1 MIVDSTGTRAR
12 LRSLSYLAALAGG
25 ALAAAA
31 ALLACSDDGESP
43 RTPFEEDAAPAPSL
57 PEAGA
62 PTDGA
67 VVDARGPF
75 DPRDEAVTCDAS
87 PCVTQIVAGDGHFC
101 ARIADGTVRCWGD
114 DALGQL
120 GRPEE
125 ADAGAAPSRAAD
137 VQGVTQISAAGATT
151 CARVDDGGV
160 FCWGGNANG
169 ELGRDLDPPFDDEAH
184 PIPERVAI
192 DAAARVDVGPRSV
205 CATTS
210 AGAVYCWGNDESAQL
225 ARGEPQLEP
234 GAPGPAA
241 LGVTA
246 KRTGAGV
253 DTGFALT
260 TDGALLTWGAVA
272 GPAGVLAGRVSS
284 VTPTPLPSSVQRLTN
299 VTSFAVSGTTPGAIP
314 PDALPWE
321 PPPPPNQ
328 HACAVMNGDAY
339 CWGKSERGA
348 LGSGLPDP
356 VVPLPT
362 LARLG
367 TRAYAQQI
375 AAGGETT
382 CVRLTDGNV
391 ACTGENARGQL
402 GNGAV
407 GPFASSFTAATT
419 LSGRAVQVAVAKET
433 VCALLQG
440 GTVSCWG
447 GNAHGELGL
456 GSRDDD
462 AHPSA
467 AKITF

>member
-12 LRSLSYLAALAGG
+12 LGSLSYIAALAGG
-25 ALAAAA
+25 ALVAVTT
-31 ALLACSDDGESP
+31 LLACSDDGESP
-43 RTPFEEDAAPAPSL
+43 RPPFEEDAAPAPSL
-57 PEAGA
+57 PDAGS

-67 VVDARGPF
+67 IVDARGPF
-75 DPRDEAVTCDAS
+75 DPRDEAVACDAS
-87 PCVTQIVAGDGHFC
+87 PCVTQIVAGERHFC

-114 DALGQL
+114 DGLGQL
-120 GRPEE
+120 GQPEE
-125 ADAGAAPSRAAD
+125 PAGGPDRPRVSD
-137 VQGVTQISAAGATT
+137 IQGVTQISAAGSTT

-160 FCWGGNANG
+160 FCWGGNANA
-169 ELGRDLDPPFDDEAH
+169 ELGRELDPPFDDEAH
-184 PIPERVAI
+184 PTPERVAI
-192 DAAARVDVGPRSV
+192 DAAARVDVGQRSV

-225 ARGEPQLEP
+225 ARGEPQFEP
-234 GAPGPAA
+234 GAPARA
-241 LGVTA
+241 ELGVTA
-246 KRTGAGV
+246 TRTGAGI
-253 DTGFALT
+253 DTGFVLT
-260 TDGALLTWGAVA
+260 TGGGRLTWGAVA
-272 GPAGVLAGRVSS
+272 GRSGALAGRISS
-284 VTPTPLPSSVQRLTN
+284 VTPTPLPSAVERLTN

-314 PDALPWE
+314 PGAPPWA

-328 HACAVMNGDAY
+328 HACAVMNGDVY

-382 CVRLTDGNV
+382 CARLTDGSV
-391 ACTGENARGQL
+391 ACTGENVRGQL
-402 GNGAV
+402 GSGAA
-407 GPFASSFTAATT
+407 GPFASAFTAAST
-419 LSGRAVQVAVAKET
+419 LSGRAVQVAVANET

-447 GNAHGELGL
+447 GNAQGELGL

-467 AKITF
+467 AKVTF